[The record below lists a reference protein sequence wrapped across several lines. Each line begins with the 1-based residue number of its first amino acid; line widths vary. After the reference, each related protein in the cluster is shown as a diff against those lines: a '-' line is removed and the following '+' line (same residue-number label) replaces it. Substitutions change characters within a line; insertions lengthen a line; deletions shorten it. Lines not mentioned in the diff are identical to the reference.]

1 MDIEK
6 NINSIFSS
14 VDHKGTYNRWVILRY
29 FFIKLLFFNMK

>member
-14 VDHKGTYNRWVILRY
+14 FDHKAIYNRWMILRSV
-29 FFIKLLFFNMK
+29 FIKLLFFNIK

>member
-14 VDHKGTYNRWVILRY
+14 VDHKETYNRWMILRCV
-29 FFIKLLFFNMK
+29 FIKLLFFNIK

>member
-14 VDHKGTYNRWVILRY
+14 VDHKGTYNRWMILRCVL
-29 FFIKLLFFNMK
+29 IKILFFNDK

>member
-14 VDHKGTYNRWVILRY
+14 VDHKGTYSRWVILRCVLT
-29 FFIKLLFFNMK
+29 KLLFFNIK

>member
-14 VDHKGTYNRWVILRY
+14 VDYKCTYNQWVVLH
-29 FFIKLLFFNMK
+29 FVFIKLLFFNIK

>member
-14 VDHKGTYNRWVILRY
+14 FDYKGTYNRWVILRCV
-29 FFIKLLFFNMK
+29 FIKLLFFNIK

>member
-14 VDHKGTYNRWVILRY
+14 VDHKDTYNRWMILCCV
-29 FFIKLLFFNMK
+29 FIKLLFFNIK

>member
-14 VDHKGTYNRWVILRY
+14 VDHKGTYNRWVILRCV
-29 FFIKLLFFNMK
+29 FIKLLFFNIK